1 MVTGLEPDTLECEV
15 KGALES
21 ITTNNASGGDGW
33 PVELFQVLKDEAAKV
48 LHSVCQPIW
57 KTLQWPHDWKRSEL
71 SLQPQR
77 KAMPKTVQTS
87 AQLHSSH
94 TLAK

>member
-57 KTLQWPHDWKRSEL
+57 KT
-71 SLQPQR
+71 
-77 KAMPKTVQTS
+77 
-87 AQLHSSH
+87 
-94 TLAK
+94 